1 MFLETIGIIVSKVT
15 AFDLSYADSNKGDF
29 LPKFLKFWEQL
40 VPEGEGR
47 VLIAFVWVFHM
58 LFLKPLPEYLT
69 RRRRQDDSDPIDS
82 LRLLRILFLVEE
94 NFPKGKKSTSTQELS
109 FGKTTILF

>member
-15 AFDLSYADSNKGDF
+15 AFDLSNADSNKGDF

-40 VPEGEGR
+40 GPDGAGR

-69 RRRRQDDSDPIDS
+69 RRQDDSD
-82 LRLLRILFLVEE
+82 LRLLCILVLVEE
-94 NFPKGKKSTSTQELS
+94 NFQEGKKSTSTQEPF
-109 FGKTTILF
+109 FG